1 MILYHYELSPF
12 SSKTRAMLGYA
23 GLDWESVTV
32 RSLPPR
38 PEIDALAGGYRKI
51 PVAQI
56 GADIFC
62 DSHVIGAEIAR
73 LSGRRLLDPA
83 QCGEEAQAWLRRVDV
98 QVFAHSLMLSGT
110 FTLGR
115 KVWAAMPLREIIG
128 FARDRVGIGR
138 TARVKAN
145 PAKARER
152 VRAHLADC
160 EARLARSPWLFGDE
174 PCHADFSAWHSLWF
188 IHELA
193 GTDVL
198 ADFPRVR
205 DWYDRLRAASQG
217 GHRYETSAADARAVA
232 LAMTPREI
240 PAEYLGDPLIG
251 CEVVVAPDDYALD
264 PTPGRLAGVAPTRW
278 ILARETPEGH
288 TVHVHFPREGYALTP
303 R

>member
-1 MILYHYELSPF
+1 MILYHYALSPF
-12 SSKTRAMLGYA
+12 SSKVRAMLGYA
-23 GLDWESVTV
+23 GLDWQSVIV

-62 DSHVIGAEIAR
+62 DSHVIAAEIAS
-73 LSGRRLLDPA
+73 LAGLPLLDPA
-83 QCGEEAQAWLRRVDV
+83 RCSAEAQAWIRRVDV

-110 FTLGR
+110 LALGR
-115 KVWAAMPLREIIG
+115 KVWAGMSLREIAG
-128 FARDRVGIGR
+128 FTRDRIAIGR
-138 TARVKAN
+138 KARVRAN

-152 VRAHLADC
+152 VREHLADC
-160 EARLARSPWLFGDE
+160 EARLTGQDWLFGDQ

-193 GTDVL
+193 ETGVL

-205 DWYDRLRAASQG
+205 DWYERLRAAGQG
-217 GHRYETSAADARAVA
+217 GRRQETTAAGARALA
-232 LAMTPREI
+232 LALAASPREI
-240 PAEYLGDPLIG
+240 PGEYLADPLIG
-251 CEVVVAPDDYALD
+251 REVMVAPDDYALD
-264 PTPGRLAGVAPTRW
+264 PTTGQLAGVTPTRW

-288 TVHVHFPREGYALTP
+288 RVH
-303 R
+303 